1 MDQRHLCPV
10 SDRAG
15 LRKLDLEGSEDL
27 TDAKLEDLTH
37 LTGLTHLNISDCA
50 LLTQTGLNQLAS
62 RMSRHC
68 AVFQGYS

>member
-1 MDQRHLCPV
+1 MKYSCILLMG
-10 SDRAG
+10 SG

-27 TDAKLEDLTH
+27 TDASLDSVTR

-50 LLTQTGLNQLAS
+50 LLTQTGINQITS

-68 AVFQGYS
+68 GVFQGYS